1 MAKKNW
7 KRIHEA
13 ERRRQERI
21 DLALRKQEE
30 YEEKLDQDEQ
40 GVLRRRRSGY
50 NDGWFSTKSIRIIKI
65 ALLVAMPI
73 SFFLYSPLLFPLV
86 LIYGLL
92 YFPIK
97 TQERKLNRG
106 LRKDLWITLPKF
118 DSVIAF
124 AAIITITSI
133 VGISML
139 TSGASQSQFAGKNE
153 AQIYQILTSQGM
165 NSGTAQTRAKE
176 IIANGETM
184 TRWDKV
190 VLQSAT
196 LLTGHRELFAT
207 KNESVMNLGGA
218 NVVKRAPQTNNNS
231 GGGGG
236 QSNNNNNSG
245 QQTLKIKNPDGS
257 VETHQGTRDE
267 LDKIAAQWHK
277 NNGLGNVPLM
287 QTLTQTFKTISIIM
301 LVVVFAGGVF
311 IVLWKK
317 EEKLI

>member
-1 MAKKNW
+1 
-7 KRIHEA
+7 
-13 ERRRQERI
+13 
-21 DLALRKQEE
+21 
-30 YEEKLDQDEQ
+30 
-40 GVLRRRRSGY
+40 V
-50 NDGWFSTKSIRIIKI
+50 
-65 ALLVAMPI
+65 LLVAMPI
-73 SFFLYSPLLFPLV
+73 SFFLYSVLLFPLV

-97 TQERKLNRG
+97 KEERKLNYG
-106 LRKDLWITLPKF
+106 LRKDLHISLPKF
-118 DSVIAF
+118 DSAIALAVIVV
-124 AAIITITSI
+124 ITSI

-139 TSGASQSQFAGKNE
+139 TSGTAQSQFAGKNE

-165 NSGTAQTRAKE
+165 SSSTAQTRAKE

-184 TRWDKV
+184 TKWDKA

-196 LLTGHRELFAT
+196 LLTGDRVLFMSRNENAT
-207 KNESVMNLGGA
+207 NLGGA

-236 QSNNNNNSG
+236 GGNNNNNG
-245 QQTLKIKNPDGS
+245 DQQTLKIKNPDGS
-257 VETHQGTRDE
+257 TETHQGTRDE

-301 LVVVFAGGVF
+301 LVVVFAGGIF

-317 EEKLI
+317 EEKLA